1 LETQAKYLFFVTTT
15 DLPPHSGS
23 AKEAENKEYQSIVSF
38 FDMIVACHMKDNIN
52 RHVIFSSLDN
62 VQAIQ
67 EESGITPTSPN
78 YIQPLCDGSVVAHF
92 SGKGRAG
99 EYALEK
105 MKQVPGV
112 TLTMITLPFL
122 YSNFKGWAIPLP
134 NEGKIQWTLSAPF
147 GDKAIDMF
155 SVHDL
160 AYIVCKS
167 FVGS

>member
-1 LETQAKYLFFVTTT
+1 MV
-15 DLPPHSGS
+15 
-23 AKEAENKEYQSIVSF
+23 
-38 FDMIVACHMKDNIN
+38 VACYIKDNIN

-62 VQAIQ
+62 VQGIQ
-67 EESGITPTSPN
+67 EDSGVAPTSAE
-78 YIQPLCDGSVVAHF
+78 YIRPLSDGSVVAHF

-112 TLTMITLPFL
+112 TLTIITLPFL
-122 YSNFKGWAIPLP
+122 YSNFRGWAIPLP

-155 SVHDL
+155 SVRDL
-160 AYIVCKS
+160 AYVVRKFRFS
-167 FVGS
+167 S